1 MSADFAYRRIL
12 EAAADWISELQ
23 AAEAFLHGQSLRTL
37 ALGQIPTPQALPSD
51 CLLAD
56 LPPAP
61 TPSAQAFC
69 HAVVAHQDF
78 VAWKNDY
85 TADQPGIDHAYL
97 QRTGY
102 FDLSGPNGPFV
113 DATHRVM
120 VGYWREGLDYPLHW
134 HAAEE
139 MYCIAAG
146 RTLFAVDDNP
156 LTLREPGTCI
166 EHASQQPHRM
176 RMDPDPLLALII
188 WRGQGLVDVANLE

>member
-1 MSADFAYRRIL
+1 MSAADAYRRIL
-12 EAAADWISELQ
+12 EAAADWMSELQ
-23 AAEAFLHGQSLRTL
+23 AAGAFLDGRPLRNL
-37 ALGQIPTPQALPSD
+37 ALGQVPTPQALPSD

-56 LPPAP
+56 LPQAP

-69 HAVVAHQDF
+69 DAVITHQDF

-85 TADQPGIDHAYL
+85 TANQPGIDHAYL

>member
-1 MSADFAYRRIL
+1 MSAADAYRRIL

-23 AAEAFLHGQSLRTL
+23 AAGAFLDGRPLRNL
-37 ALGQIPTPQALPSD
+37 ALGQVPTPQALPSD

-56 LPPAP
+56 LPQAP
-61 TPSAQAFC
+61 TPSAQTFC
-69 HAVVAHQDF
+69 DAVITHQDF

>member
-1 MSADFAYRRIL
+1 MSAAFAYRRIL

-23 AAEAFLHGQSLRTL
+23 AAGAFLDGRPLRNL
-37 ALGQIPTPQALPSD
+37 ALGQVPTPRALPSD

-56 LPPAP
+56 LPQAP
-61 TPSAQAFC
+61 TLSAQAFC
-69 HAVVAHQDF
+69 DAVITHQDF

-146 RTLFAVDDNP
+146 RTLFAVDDNQ
-156 LTLREPGTCI
+156 LTLREPGACI